1 VVLLTT
7 FLASSVEAIEMVI
20 IVLGVGATRGWRS
33 ALIGAATGFALLA
46 VIVAILGAALASIPI
61 GPLRVVVGALLLLFG
76 LQWYRKG
83 IARVAARGLAGM
95 SEQDVQDSDVPLHGM
110 DWVAFVLS
118 FKGVLL
124 EGLEIALIVVSFG
137 LAAGQLGLSVVGAAA
152 AVVVIGASG
161 FALKGFVTRIPRSL
175 LQLIVGTLLTS
186 FGTFWSL
193 EGLGVSWPQSDLDI
207 VALLVVYGLA
217 AATYI
222 ELERRRTHRARLE
235 VVKVRMVF
243 SGAVGVGR
251 FLYRFIVGDDW
262 TVAVVMLLALAA
274 TGVLVAHRISAWWL
288 VPPLAIVTTGISLR
302 RSGRQH
308 EAAGH
313 RLRR

>member
-1 VVLLTT
+1 MTGAGVVLLTT

-20 IVLGVGATRGWRS
+20 IVLGVGAARGWRS
-33 ALIGAATGFALLA
+33 ALIGAAAGFGVLA
-46 VIVAILGAALASIPI
+46 VTIAVLNVALAAVPI
-61 GPLRVVVGALLLLFG
+61 GPLRVIVGALLLLFG

-83 IARVAARGLAGM
+83 VARVAARGLAGM
-95 SEQDVQDSDVPLHGM
+95 NEESVEEEDIPASGM

-137 LAAGQLGLSVVGAAA
+137 LAAGQLGLSIIGAAV
-152 AVVVIGASG
+152 AVVVIGAAG

-207 VALLVVYGLA
+207 VLLLVVYGLA

-222 ELERRRTHRARLE
+222 LLERRRIHQMTME
-235 VVKVRMVF
+235 
-243 SGAVGVGR
+243 AV
-251 FLYRFIVGDDW
+251 
-262 TVAVVMLLALAA
+262 
-274 TGVLVAHRISAWWL
+274 
-288 VPPLAIVTTGISLR
+288 
-302 RSGRQH
+302 
-308 EAAGH
+308 
-313 RLRR
+313 

>member
-1 VVLLTT
+1 MTGAGVVLLTT

-20 IVLGVGATRGWRS
+20 IVLGVGAARGWRS
-33 ALIGAATGFALLA
+33 ALIGAAAGFGVLA
-46 VIVAILGAALASIPI
+46 VTIAVLNVALASVPI

-83 IARVAARGLAGM
+83 VARVAARGLAGM
-95 SEQDVQDSDVPLHGM
+95 NEESVEEEDIPASGM

-137 LAAGQLGLSVVGAAA
+137 LAAGQLGLSIIGAAA
-152 AVVVIGASG
+152 AVVVIGAAG

-207 VALLVVYGLA
+207 VLLLVVYGLA

-222 ELERRRTHRARLE
+222 VMERRRIHQMTME
-235 VVKVRMVF
+235 
-243 SGAVGVGR
+243 AV
-251 FLYRFIVGDDW
+251 
-262 TVAVVMLLALAA
+262 
-274 TGVLVAHRISAWWL
+274 
-288 VPPLAIVTTGISLR
+288 
-302 RSGRQH
+302 
-308 EAAGH
+308 
-313 RLRR
+313 

>member
-1 VVLLTT
+1 MTGAGVVLLTT

-20 IVLGVGATRGWRS
+20 IVLGVGAARGWRS
-33 ALIGAATGFALLA
+33 TLIGAAAGFGVLA
-46 VIVAILGAALASIPI
+46 VTIAVLNVALAAVPI
-61 GPLRVVVGALLLLFG
+61 GPLRVIVGALLLLFG

-83 IARVAARGLAGM
+83 VARVAARGLAGM
-95 SEQDVQDSDVPLHGM
+95 NEESVEDEDIPASGI

-137 LAAGQLGLSVVGAAA
+137 LAAGQLGLSIIGAAV
-152 AVVVIGASG
+152 AVVVIGAAG

-207 VALLVVYGLA
+207 VLLLIVYGLT

-222 ELERRRTHRARLE
+222 GLERRRIHQTALE
-235 VVKVRMVF
+235 
-243 SGAVGVGR
+243 AV
-251 FLYRFIVGDDW
+251 
-262 TVAVVMLLALAA
+262 
-274 TGVLVAHRISAWWL
+274 
-288 VPPLAIVTTGISLR
+288 
-302 RSGRQH
+302 
-308 EAAGH
+308 
-313 RLRR
+313 

>member
-1 VVLLTT
+1 MTGAGVVLLTT

-33 ALIGAATGFALLA
+33 TLLGAIAGFAVLA
-46 VIVAILGAALASIPI
+46 VVVVVLGVALAAIPI
-61 GPLRVVVGALLLLFG
+61 GPLRVIVGALLLLFG

-83 IARVAARGLAGM
+83 ISRVAARGLAGM
-95 SEQDVQDSDVPLHGM
+95 SEHGVEDDDIPAAGI
-110 DWVAFVLS
+110 DWVAFVLA

-217 AATYI
+217 AASYI
-222 ELERRRTHRARLE
+222 VMERRRIHQMTP
-235 VVKVRMVF
+235 
-243 SGAVGVGR
+243 
-251 FLYRFIVGDDW
+251 
-262 TVAVVMLLALAA
+262 AA
-274 TGVLVAHRISAWWL
+274 A
-288 VPPLAIVTTGISLR
+288 
-302 RSGRQH
+302 
-308 EAAGH
+308 
-313 RLRR
+313 